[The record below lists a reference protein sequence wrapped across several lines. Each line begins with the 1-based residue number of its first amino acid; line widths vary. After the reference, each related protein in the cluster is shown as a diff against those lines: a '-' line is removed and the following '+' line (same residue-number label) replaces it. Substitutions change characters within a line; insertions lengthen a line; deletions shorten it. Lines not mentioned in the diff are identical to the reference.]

1 MLKVLSVLPVKNQIC
16 VAFEGT
22 RSDIESLKIGD
33 RLISGTGIVMNVL
46 SIGMTHFKNPED
58 IGKIISIMTE
68 PCNVKTGDEFSC
80 PI

>member
-22 RSDIESLKIGD
+22 RSDIEALKTGD
-33 RLISGTGIVMNVL
+33 KLISGTGTVIDVI
-46 SIGMTHFKNPED
+46 SIAMTHFRNPED
-58 IGKIISIMTE
+58 IGRIISIITE
-68 PCNVKTGDEFSC
+68 PCSVKTGDEFSY